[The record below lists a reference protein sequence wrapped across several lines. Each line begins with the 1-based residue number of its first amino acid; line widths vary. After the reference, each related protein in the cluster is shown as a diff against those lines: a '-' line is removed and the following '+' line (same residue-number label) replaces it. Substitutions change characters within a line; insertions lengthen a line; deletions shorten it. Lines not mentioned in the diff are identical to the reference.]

1 MATSK
6 SIREG
11 IISSAEARRHLLE
24 MGRLHSIFL
33 VSPQKTAAR
42 TVAAVNGRV
51 LRPIHPNAGIRASY
65 RRKLDSLIRDMQDSY
80 VYWLRAQFRET
91 PPRMAQDATPANEL
105 KTALRKLGKRWQ
117 RNFDDAAEK
126 LAEWF
131 AKSAANR
138 SDAALRSILKKGGW
152 TVKFTITPA
161 MRDIIDATVT
171 ANVSLIKSIASEYHT
186 EVEGLVMRSVT
197 AGRDLSFLTDELEK
211 RYGITRRRAANI
223 ALSQNN
229 LATSALRRARE
240 TEMGIEEGLWLHSGG
255 GKHPR
260 PSHVRQ
266 SGKRFSIKNGW
277 LDPAINKIIWPATE
291 PGCRCSWRAV
301 VKGFS

>member
-91 PPRMAQDATPANEL
+91 PPRMAQDATPA
-105 KTALRKLGKRWQ
+105 
-117 RNFDDAAEK
+117 
-126 LAEWF
+126 
-131 AKSAANR
+131 
-138 SDAALRSILKKGGW
+138 
-152 TVKFTITPA
+152 

-229 LATSALRRARE
+229 LATSALRRAR
-240 TEMGIEEGLWLHSGG
+240 TASS
-255 GKHPR
+255 KRPR
-260 PSHVRQ
+260 R
-266 SGKRFSIKNGW
+266 R
-277 LDPAINKIIWPATE
+277 
-291 PGCRCSWRAV
+291 
-301 VKGFS
+301 